1 MAGRPPKPTA
11 LKILQGNPGKRP
23 LPKREPV
30 SPLGAEC
37 PASCQ
42 GRARELWKEWAP
54 VFEQM
59 GCLRKADALSFA
71 AWMQIEATVELVRRN
86 GDTPPMT
93 MIKQALNYAVQF
105 GGTPSARA
113 RVVVRLEKEKDEFGE
128 LYG

>member
-1 MAGRPPKPTA
+1 
-11 LKILQGNPGKRP
+11 
-23 LPKREPV
+23 
-30 SPLGAEC
+30 
-37 PASCQ
+37 
-42 GRARELWKEWAP
+42 